1 MNGAN
6 GQVDE
11 LGQPLE
17 TFEPQSALL
26 LSKDMLWQA
35 VADLPTEDVRLVD
48 PAGKFLGVVRLRGLT
63 GREMERYQEAQS
75 SGKGDVSYKNAVI
88 GLVMLCAV
96 NEDGS
101 KMFAPADRIKL
112 SGSPSWFLMT
122 LFESAG
128 RLSGITEND
137 VKEMT
142 SDFESAQSDSD
153 SSN

>member
-1 MNGAN
+1 MDGLAPMPE
-6 GQVDE
+6 VAA
-11 LGQPLE
+11 
-17 TFEPQSALL
+17 PQSAL

-48 PAGKFLGVVRLRGLT
+48 PTGRFLGTIRMQGLT

-88 GLVMLCAV
+88 GLVTLCAV

-137 VKEMT
+137 VKEMV
-142 SDFESAQSDSD
+142 SDFDDAQS
-153 SSN
+153 SSTSSS